1 MTRWGRKGNKRKRQR
16 ERVNSFNFFFCLL
29 ENGIRTDFLCLHINS
44 KQKDLYTKDSV
55 CKVKSCECSGKD
67 LIC

>member
-16 ERVNSFNFFFCLL
+16 ESQLVEFFFCLL

-44 KQKDLYTKDSV
+44 KQKDLNTKDSV